1 LQYACTRPVSRLP
14 YRTRCKSRLPAGVIV
29 GLGHS
34 VIDAVNTLRS
44 INLRVRDDHADRT
57 LAAYDQV
64 DVLVREVEVR
74 RGDVQ
79 PTGRRR
85 MRQKVTRHLS
95 KSDEDKD
102 RNE

>member
-1 LQYACTRPVSRLP
+1 M
-14 YRTRCKSRLPAGVIV
+14 
-29 GLGHS
+29 
-34 VIDAVNTLRS
+34 IDAVNTLRS